1 MASKP
6 LRIGLLW
13 HSLASGNLG
22 VDALTAANLSIL
34 RAVAA
39 DRGRALEPV
48 VIGMADHR
56 PPNRSGLADE
66 EQPEAYPI
74 HRRSLLSRS
83 GFWRLADEIDCFVD
97 IGAGDSFAQIYGP
110 KRFFFL
116 WLTKVMALLR
126 GKPLLLAPQTIGPFA
141 SASYRAAA
149 RPVLE
154 RASAVVARDFQS
166 SDVAR
171 KIAPNARIVDSVDVA
186 FRLPFEDR
194 SAERN
199 GTRIRVGI
207 NVSGLLFHQAR
218 TGSNRFGLSYDYSGL
233 MRALIASLTARED
246 VQVLLFTHATSDVD
260 PTDDDGAVCDQ
271 LAREFPQATR
281 VPDFADSS
289 AAKSFISGLD
299 FLYAARMHACIAAV
313 SSGTPVMPIAY
324 SRKFSG
330 LFGSLGY
337 DEWLPVDGVT
347 ATEAHR
353 RLIDAL
359 DNRNRF
365 SPKLSAAMKQVEPRL
380 GVYQQELH
388 RLFDQCEVRA

>member
-22 VDALTAANLSIL
+22 VEALTAANLAIL
-34 RAVAA
+34 RSVAA
-39 DRGRALEPV
+39 ERGQSLEPV

-56 PPNRSGLADE
+56 PPNRASYGDE
-66 EQPEAYPI
+66 ELPQAYPM
-74 HRRSLLSRS
+74 HRRSLLSSS

-141 SASYRAAA
+141 SASYRAAV

-166 SDVAR
+166 SDLAR
-171 KIAPNARIVDSVDVA
+171 EIAPSARVVNSVDVA
-186 FRLPFEDR
+186 FRLPFEDC
-194 SAERN
+194 SANRGE
-199 GTRIRVGI
+199 TRTKVGI
-207 NVSGLLFHQAR
+207 NVSGLLFHQAAS
-218 TGSNRFGLSYDYSGL
+218 GSNRFALSYDYAAV
-233 MRALIASLTARED
+233 MRSLIASLTARSD
-246 VQVLLFTHATSDVD
+246 VEVLLLTHATSATD
-260 PTDDDGAVCDQ
+260 PTDDDAAVCDL
-271 LAREFPQATR
+271 LAQEFPRATR
-281 VPDFADSS
+281 VPDFPDSS

-299 FLYAARMHACIAAV
+299 FLFAARMHACIAAV

-337 DEWLPVDGVT
+337 DEGLPVQGVT
-347 ATEAHR
+347 NAEAHR
-353 RLIDAL
+353 RLIDAF
-359 DNRNRF
+359 DNRGRIV
-365 SPKLSAAMKQVEPRL
+365 PKLTAAMERVEPRL
-380 GVYQQELH
+380 QVYRQELH
-388 RLFDQCEVRA
+388 RLFQQCEARA

>member
-1 MASKP
+1 M
-6 LRIGLLW
+6 W

-22 VDALTAANLSIL
+22 VDALTAANLAIL
-34 RAVAA
+34 RSVAA
-39 DRGRALEPV
+39 ERGRVLEPV

-56 PPNRSGLADE
+56 PPNRSSLAG
-66 EQPEAYPI
+66 EQLPEAYPI

-83 GFWRLADEIDCFVD
+83 GFWQLADGIDCFVD

-166 SDVAR
+166 SDLAR
-171 KIAPNARIVDSVDVA
+171 EIAPSARIVNSVDVA

-194 SAERN
+194 SAHRSE
-199 GTRIRVGI
+199 TRTKVGI
-207 NVSGLLFHQAR
+207 NVSGLLFHQAS
-218 TGSNRFGLSYDYSGL
+218 TGSNRFDLSYNYAAV
-233 MRALIASLTARED
+233 MRTLIASLTARPD
-246 VQVLLFTHATSDVD
+246 VQVLLLTHATSATDH
-260 PTDDDGAVCDQ
+260 TDDDGAVCDL
-271 LAREFPQATR
+271 LAREFPLAIR
-281 VPDFADSS
+281 APDFPDSS

-337 DEWLPVDGVT
+337 DEGLPVQGVT
-347 ATEAHR
+347 GAEAHR
-353 RLIDAL
+353 RLIDAF
-359 DNRNRF
+359 DNRGRF
-365 SPKLSAAMKQVEPRL
+365 TQKLTEAMERVEPRL
-380 GVYQQELH
+380 EVYRQELH
-388 RLFDQCEVRA
+388 RLFEQCEARA